1 MKLYFIAGEPSGDL
15 HGKNLLSEIKNLRP
29 DVECR
34 GVGGDGLK
42 SLGVQ
47 LVRHIRDT
55 NFMGF
60 VQVIRNL
67 GVIRKLFKDVQADI
81 LDFKPDAVV
90 LIDYPGFN
98 LRMAKFCKKHGIRV
112 LFYISPQVW
121 AWKKS
126 RVKKIRRDVD
136 RMYVILPFEKEFYEK
151 EQVEVEFVGHPLLDE
166 VAEGNYAREEI
177 RSQYLNGRSQLIA
190 LLPGSRKQE
199 ISRMLPRMLAV
210 VNQFPDARFVI
221 AGAPTQEPEFYHEL
235 LSKGGITLSS
245 NSTPNHSS
253 PHSDPSGKHSDA
265 DRPGESGNGLT
276 PIGNHEVAVL
286 HNRTYDLLSAADY
299 ALVTSGTATLEAAL
313 FQVPEIVCYAAGGL
327 SVWLARRLIK
337 VPYISLVNLIMDRE
351 VVRELIQQE
360 LNTENLVAE
369 LKKLMDPDHAEQLGR
384 DYKELREKLGDV
396 GASRRAAEG
405 MIGYLEEN

>member
-15 HGKNLLSEIKNLRP
+15 HGKNLLAEIKARQP
-29 DVECR
+29 DLECR
-34 GVGGDGLK
+34 GVGGDGLE
-42 SLGVQ
+42 SLGVR
-47 LVRHIRDT
+47 LVRHIRET

-60 VQVIRNL
+60 VQVVQNL

-98 LRMAKFCKKHGIRV
+98 LRMAKFCKKHGIKV

-136 RMYVILPFEKEFYEK
+136 RMFVILPFEKEFFEK
-151 EQVEVEFVGHPLLDE
+151 ENVEVEFVGHPLLDE
-166 VAEGNYAREEI
+166 IAEGNYAREEI
-177 RSQYLNGRSQLIA
+177 RSTYLDGKSQLIA

-210 VNQFPDARFVI
+210 IDQFPDARFVI
-221 AGAPTQEPEFYHEL
+221 AGAPTQEEEFYRGL
-235 LSKGGITLSS
+235 LGDL
-245 NSTPNHSS
+245 P
-253 PHSDPSGKHSDA
+253 
-265 DRPGESGNGLT
+265 
-276 PIGNHEVAVL
+276 VAVL

-313 FQVPEIVCYAAGGL
+313 FQVPEIVCYAAGGV

-360 LNTENLVAE
+360 LNTPNLVAE
-369 LKKLMDPDHAEQLGR
+369 LKKLMNPEHAQTLQAG
-384 DYKELREKLGDV
+384 YKELREKLGDV
-396 GASRRAAEG
+396 GASKRAAEG
-405 MIGYLEEN
+405 MLSFLKEG